1 MKQKL
6 ENFINFHLFLRSF
19 ICRQKIPSAESE
31 LQNFWIVL
39 QDYSM
44 QNKVLLLINESK
56 KDVHVRENSIKIRFS
71 RNKKNIINWKFKYTE
86 SQDLNGLVLTITT
99 TYSSWLL
106 IYYDFMKN
114 IAIGNKITTNCT
126 SLELLTSCHPFV

>member
-1 MKQKL
+1 
-6 ENFINFHLFLRSF
+6 
-19 ICRQKIPSAESE
+19 
-31 LQNFWIVL
+31 
-39 QDYSM
+39 M

-99 TYSSWLL
+99 TYSS
-106 IYYDFMKN
+106 
-114 IAIGNKITTNCT
+114 
-126 SLELLTSCHPFV
+126 